1 MPVGEP
7 PHYFDP
13 LTTLAEGRLPN
24 RHELDRA
31 LKALA
36 RGEDPAGVLEAL
48 SQGLTNKLL
57 HAPTQAL
64 KKTK

>member
-1 MPVGEP
+1 MQLRDNV
-7 PHYFDP
+7 P
-13 LTTLAEGRLPN
+13 LIRQLRDQAEELR

-31 LKALA
+31 LRALA
-36 RGEDPAGVLEAL
+36 RGDDPAAVLDAL